1 MEKGDEIDQFQ
12 ILETK
17 IESLLKYV
25 SSSQKEKETLVEK
38 IHILEEK
45 IADTGAE
52 LQSLRTARDHAKA
65 RIIKLLEKIEQ
76 VDV

>member
-45 IADTGAE
+45 IANTGAE
-52 LQSLRTARDHAKA
+52 LQKLRTARDNAKA